1 MSHGRDFGSVH
12 GSFGTLWQKRTACT
26 TALVFLA
33 LVSSVLY
40 LFSGRNFEVVSND
53 AQIHF
58 CVCAETFHPDVR
70 AAIFQAE
77 LEFLLVHSGGGFQC
91 SFDSFAELG
100 LINTSLCDILSG
112 FALPVHTLCFSI
124 TKGNDHAERFACRNQ
139 FFDFLLVE
147 RQCCPAGIQTELLS
161 KQYDLFAEVAAQ
173 VIEII

>member
-91 SFDSFAELG
+91 SFDSFAEPG
-100 LINTSLCDILSG
+100 LINTTLCDM
-112 FALPVHTLCFSI
+112 V
-124 TKGNDHAERFACRNQ
+124 R
-139 FFDFLLVE
+139 V
-147 RQCCPAGIQTELLS
+147 
-161 KQYDLFAEVAAQ
+161 
-173 VIEII
+173 